1 MAYSPSMTKSRSLGV
16 TSPLAVDTVLLFLLD
31 HDLLSRGEL
40 FAHSVTAAAV
50 SRRNRNLRVT
60 ISATRGF
67 FIKQVEPVTESG
79 VESLRREIA
88 FYSDARTRAV
98 RARGHAPTPVWCDQS
113 RPLLVLELLPGHE
126 GLWNHYSTFAAP
138 RFPVACYKRLG
149 QILAE
154 LHGVPADSS
163 IRPVRD
169 AHDGVPWVMAA
180 HQPPVEALVN
190 LSPAGSEVLRIVQA
204 SEVIAAGLT
213 RAANAW
219 KTAVFIHGDLRADNV
234 LVRVEP
240 DESAD
245 VRLVDWE
252 LARPGD
258 PMWDV
263 AALVQDLLLYW
274 VSGLDAV
281 GPDADIARIVGTAR
295 VPWTVLQPAVQAL
308 WRAYTT
314 TTSSSQ
320 DPERLATL
328 TAVRAL
334 QSVLEMAERRVHLP
348 ANGVLLLQMVENLLL
363 DPGRA
368 AAELLG
374 IH

>member
-1 MAYSPSMTKSRSLGV
+1 MAKPTSQGV
-16 TSPLAVDTVLLFLLD
+16 ARPLDVDAVIRFLLD
-31 HDLLSRGEL
+31 HDLLLRSEL
-40 FAHSVTAAAV
+40 FAHPVTAAAV

-67 FIKQVEPVTESG
+67 FIKQVEPVTASG

-88 FYSDARTRAV
+88 FYSHARTRAA
-98 RARGHAPTPVWCDQS
+98 RACGHAPTPVWCGPS
-113 RPLLVLELLPGHE
+113 RPLLVLELLPGHQ
-126 GLWNHYSTFAAP
+126 GLWNHYRTFAAP
-138 RFPVACYKRLG
+138 RFPVACYQRLG
-149 QILAE
+149 RMLAE
-154 LHGVPADSS
+154 LHDVPPIDPSTN
-163 IRPVRD
+163 PNRD
-169 AHDGVPWVMAA
+169 ARDGAPWVLAA
-180 HQPPVEALVN
+180 HQPPPEALVN
-190 LSPAGSEVLRIVQA
+190 LSPAGAEALGIVQA
-204 SEVIAAGLT
+204 SELIAAGLT
-213 RAANAW
+213 RAAEAW
-219 KTAVFIHGDLRADNV
+219 TTESFIHGDLRADNV

-240 DESAD
+240 DGSTD

-274 VSGLDAV
+274 VSGLDPV
-281 GPDADIARIVGTAR
+281 GPDADLARTVGTAH

-314 TTSSSQ
+314 ATTTSL

-328 TAVRAL
+328 TAVRSL

-348 ANGVLLLQMVENLLL
+348 AHGVLLLQLAENLLR

-368 AAELLG
+368 ARELLA
-374 IH
+374 IQ